1 MTDQLDLALA
11 ARILHLDEWSHL
23 WGADRDERPGFVLFT
38 ARPDADPANNRAILG
53 DVPAAEADAT
63 LTALVRHFETRA
75 ATPRVL
81 LTPLARPA
89 DWPERLIR
97 AGFIETDER
106 EVFLTLLDSAEIPV
120 VPDVTVAPAA
130 TPADL
135 DRVVAV
141 QHTGFGGA
149 PDDLAQTQR
158 RTHEHLA
165 RRDQPWPLRSYLA
178 LLDGEP
184 AGGATARFGKD
195 LTGIY
200 GVATLDHARRR
211 GVATALLARILADA
225 RAAGHDLVFL
235 SAQSGSYAEG
245 YYQRLG
251 FVPRFATRT
260 FERP

>member
-1 MTDQLDLALA
+1 MTDQPILALA
-11 ARILHLDEWSHL
+11 ARILRFDEWSHL
-23 WGADRDERPGFVLFT
+23 WGADREERPGFVLFT
-38 ARPDADPANNRAILG
+38 ARTDADPSANRAILG
-53 DVPAAEADAT
+53 EVPAAATDAT
-63 LTALVRHFETRA
+63 LAEIVRHFETRA

-97 AGFIETDER
+97 AGFAETDER
-106 EVFLTLLDSAEIPV
+106 EVFLTLPAPAAIPV
-120 VPDVTVAPAA
+120 IPAVTVAPAA
-130 TPADL
+130 TPADR

-141 QHTGFGGA
+141 QHAGFGGA
-149 PDDLAQTQR
+149 PEHLAKTQC

-165 RRDQPWPLRSYLA
+165 RRDQLWPLRYYLA

-184 AGGATARFGKD
+184 AGGATARLGED

-200 GVATLDHARRR
+200 GVATLPNARRH
-211 GVATALLARILADA
+211 GVATALLGRVLADA

-235 SAQSGSYAEG
+235 AAQPGGYAEG
-245 YYQRLG
+245 YYRRLG
-251 FVPRFATRT
+251 FVPRFVTRT